1 LLWVEKIGIMRIR
14 KPKPQPDEEG
24 YYPAIPVTEVTE
36 DGAIR
41 LTINGQAILVT
52 KYEGG
57 YFAFSAYCPHA
68 AGDLAS
74 GQLYKGRIDCPE
86 HAYRFDIRSG
96 RTLWPPDESYFLKR
110 YPLKVSGGEI
120 HILVT

>member
-1 LLWVEKIGIMRIR
+1 MRIR
-14 KPKPQPDEEG
+14 QSKPQPDEG
-24 YYPAIPVTEVTE
+24 GFYPAIPVAELSE
-36 DGAIR
+36 DSAIR

-52 KYEGG
+52 KYEGD
-57 YFAFSAYCPHA
+57 YYAFSAYCPHA
-68 AGDLAS
+68 AGDLAN

-96 RTLWPPDESYFLKR
+96 RTLWPPDESYRLKT
-110 YPLKVSGGEI
+110 YPLKINGGKI